1 MLIFIFRFYFIL
13 NSVIIKVNKNIW
25 TYFRRKKVK
34 MLNSKKVIP
43 SLSSMISKDLIN
55 KFVSILFDDINNADD
70 GTLIVYFLA
79 EFMKS
84 FYKPYCESLEPDDI
98 VKRNIYFDFYNNDLI
113 NISIE
118 KEKSDGYDVEF
129 KKGAILISNYYTN
142 SKILN
147 RALGHTAK
155 EICKKYRDE
164 KPESEWDDCFHR
176 KYATAFKKFLF
187 DLGDEVYILFR
198 KKIKENVL
206 KYLSDLK
213 ILLEDYSG
221 STINKGIE
229 YNTLNL
235 ENHYQNFIIDNKLDP
250 SLMVLIKES
259 FNIQKL
265 YVTFNPEIVGIDLIL
280 KKVSFDYKERIG
292 NSKDLYYI
300 RKFIAFLIDN
310 VCSLEEL
317 ITSVPNSVGEDV
329 LFDLAITDNVSQ
341 FISTSKPKDIKFFV
355 KKVRTL
361 LFDIKNINLEG
372 LAVSVVDDLD
382 KRSGLSELL
391 QKITIA
397 MDEYDDCE
405 INYEIINNFL
415 IEDPI
420 SKDDIDQ
427 LVKSLSKIQLLIWQD
442 KVIFPEVIA
451 EKYELAIL
459 GINTFLKLAEDRR
472 NINKDIYNYFTSKFF
487 RTIDRKYI
495 KEAKA
500 SIRTVI
506 YKLILDLDIDKIP
519 VSLKVLQQ
527 LSTQPYQKNLLI
539 SNTFVPR
546 DKKIILCDLPG
557 LNFDDSLMNAISK
570 INSFLNIVDADLKV
584 CYNESES
591 ESWNLLT
598 QCIKYGH
605 LDFNPH
611 LKEAKSSLKSLN
623 LIS

>member
-1 MLIFIFRFYFIL
+1 
-13 NSVIIKVNKNIW
+13 
-25 TYFRRKKVK
+25 

-43 SLSSMISKDLIN
+43 SLSGMISKDLID

-84 FYKPYCESLEPDDI
+84 FYKPYCESLEPGDI

-113 NISIE
+113 NISIDNE
-118 KEKSDGYDVEF
+118 RSVGYDVEF
-129 KKGAILISNYYTN
+129 KKGAILISNYYIN
-142 SKILN
+142 SEILN
-147 RALGHTAK
+147 RALRDTAK
-155 EICKKYRDE
+155 EICEKYRDG
-164 KPESEWDDCFHR
+164 KPESEWNDCFHH
-176 KYATAFKKFLF
+176 KYASAFRKFLS
-187 DLGDEVYILFR
+187 DLGNEIYILFR
-198 KKIKENVL
+198 KHLKDITL

-213 ILLEDYSG
+213 ILLEDYSNNTVNLG
-221 STINKGIE
+221 VE
-229 YNTLNL
+229 YNSINL
-235 ENHYQNFIIDNKLDP
+235 INYCKDFIMDSKLESLLFKLIERNRDIDK
-250 SLMVLIKES
+250 S
-259 FNIQKL
+259 

-372 LAVSVVDDLD
+372 LAVSVVDDSD

-442 KVIFPEVIA
+442 KVVFPEVVA

-459 GINTFLKLAEDRR
+459 GMNTFLKLAEDRR
-472 NINKDIYNYFTSKFF
+472 NINKDIYSYFTSKFV
-487 RTIDRKYI
+487 RTIDRRYI
-495 KEAKA
+495 KNLKA
-500 SIRTVI
+500 SIRTMV
-506 YKLILDLDIDKIP
+506 YKLILDLDRNEIP
-519 VSLKVLQQ
+519 VSLKVLRQ
-527 LSTQPYQKNLLI
+527 LSSEPKEKNLLT

-546 DKKIILCDLPG
+546 DKKIILCDFTRLK
-557 LNFDDSLMNAISK
+557 FDDDLMNAISK

>member
-1 MLIFIFRFYFIL
+1 
-13 NSVIIKVNKNIW
+13 
-25 TYFRRKKVK
+25 

-43 SLSSMISKDLIN
+43 SLSGMISKDLID
-55 KFVSILFDDINNADD
+55 KFVSILFYDINNADD

-113 NISIE
+113 NISIDNE
-118 KEKSDGYDVEF
+118 RSIGYDVEF
-129 KKGAILISNYYTN
+129 KKGAILISNYYIN
-142 SKILN
+142 SEILN
-147 RALGHTAK
+147 RALRDTAK
-155 EICKKYRDE
+155 EICEKYRDG
-164 KPESEWDDCFHR
+164 KPESEWNDCFHH
-176 KYATAFKKFLF
+176 KYASAFRKFLS
-187 DLGDEVYILFR
+187 DLGNEIYILFR
-198 KKIKENVL
+198 KHLKDITL

-213 ILLEDYSG
+213 ILLEDYSNNTVNLG
-221 STINKGIE
+221 VE
-229 YNTLNL
+229 YNSINL
-235 ENHYQNFIIDNKLDP
+235 INYCKDFIMDSKLESLLFKLIERNRDIDK
-250 SLMVLIKES
+250 S
-259 FNIQKL
+259 
-265 YVTFNPEIVGIDLIL
+265 YVTFNPEIAGIDLIL

-329 LFDLAITDNVSQ
+329 LFDLATTDNVSQ
-341 FISTSKPKDIKFFV
+341 FISTSKQKDINFFV

-372 LAVSVVDDLD
+372 LALSVVDDSD

-391 QKITIA
+391 RKITIA

-442 KVIFPEVIA
+442 KVIFPEVVA
-451 EKYELAIL
+451 EKYELTIL

-472 NINKDIYNYFTSKFF
+472 NINKDIYSYFTSKFV
-487 RTIDRKYI
+487 RTIDRRYI
-495 KEAKA
+495 KNLKA
-500 SIRTVI
+500 SIRTVV
-506 YKLILDLDIDKIP
+506 YKLILDLDRNEIP
-519 VSLKVLQQ
+519 VSLKVLRQ
-527 LSTQPYQKNLLI
+527 LSSEPKEKNLLT

-546 DKKIILCDLPG
+546 DKKIILCDFTR
-557 LNFDDSLMNAISK
+557 LNFDDDLMNAISK

>member
-1 MLIFIFRFYFIL
+1 
-13 NSVIIKVNKNIW
+13 
-25 TYFRRKKVK
+25 

-198 KKIKENVL
+198 KHLKDITL

-213 ILLEDYSG
+213 ILLEDYSNNTVNLG
-221 STINKGIE
+221 VE
-229 YNTLNL
+229 YNSINL
-235 ENHYQNFIIDNKLDP
+235 INYCKDFIMDSKLESLLFKLIERNRDIDK
-250 SLMVLIKES
+250 S
-259 FNIQKL
+259 
-265 YVTFNPEIVGIDLIL
+265 YVTFNPEIVGIDFVL
-280 KKVSFDYKERIG
+280 KKVPFDYKERED
-292 NSKDLYYI
+292 NTKELYYI
-300 RKFIAFLIDN
+300 KKFIVFLLDN

-341 FISTSKPKDIKFFV
+341 FISTSKQKDINFFV

-372 LAVSVVDDLD
+372 LALSVVDDSD

-391 QKITIA
+391 RKITIA

-405 INYEIINNFL
+405 INYEIINNLL

-442 KVIFPEVIA
+442 KVIFPEVVA

-472 NINKDIYNYFTSKFF
+472 NINKDIYSYFTSKFV
-487 RTIDRKYI
+487 RTIDRRYI
-495 KEAKA
+495 KNLKA
-500 SIRTVI
+500 SIRTVV
-506 YKLILDLDIDKIP
+506 YKLILDLDRNEIP
-519 VSLKVLQQ
+519 VSLKVLRQ
-527 LSTQPYQKNLLI
+527 LSSEPKEKNFLT

-546 DKKIILCDLPG
+546 DKKIILCDFTR
-557 LNFDDSLMNAISK
+557 LNFDDDLMNAISK

-584 CYNESES
+584 CYNKSES

-598 QCIKYGH
+598 QCIKSGH

-611 LKEAKSSLKSLN
+611 LKEAESALKSLN

>member
-1 MLIFIFRFYFIL
+1 
-13 NSVIIKVNKNIW
+13 
-25 TYFRRKKVK
+25 

-43 SLSSMISKDLIN
+43 SLSGMISKDLID
-55 KFVSILFDDINNADD
+55 KFVSILFYDINNADD

-113 NISIE
+113 NISIDNE
-118 KEKSDGYDVEF
+118 RSIGYDVEF
-129 KKGAILISNYYTN
+129 KKGAILISNYYIN
-142 SKILN
+142 SEILN
-147 RALGHTAK
+147 RALRDTAK
-155 EICKKYRDE
+155 EICEKYRDG
-164 KPESEWDDCFHR
+164 KPESEWNDCFHH
-176 KYATAFKKFLF
+176 KYASAFRKFLS
-187 DLGDEVYILFR
+187 DLGNEIYILFR
-198 KKIKENVL
+198 KHLKDITL

-213 ILLEDYSG
+213 ILLEDYSNNTVNLG
-221 STINKGIE
+221 VE
-229 YNTLNL
+229 YNSINL
-235 ENHYQNFIIDNKLDP
+235 INYCKDFIMDSKLESLLFKLIERNRDIDK
-250 SLMVLIKES
+250 S
-259 FNIQKL
+259 
-265 YVTFNPEIVGIDLIL
+265 YVTFNPEIAGIDLIL

-329 LFDLAITDNVSQ
+329 LFDLATTDNVSQ
-341 FISTSKPKDIKFFV
+341 FISTSKQKDINFFV

-372 LAVSVVDDLD
+372 LALSVVDDSD

-391 QKITIA
+391 RKITIA

-442 KVIFPEVIA
+442 KVIFPEVVA
-451 EKYELAIL
+451 EKYELTIL

-472 NINKDIYNYFTSKFF
+472 NINKDIYSYFTSKFV
-487 RTIDRKYI
+487 RTIDRRYI
-495 KEAKA
+495 KNLKA
-500 SIRTVI
+500 SIRTVV
-506 YKLILDLDIDKIP
+506 YKLILDLDRNEIP
-519 VSLKVLQQ
+519 VSLKVLRQ
-527 LSTQPYQKNLLI
+527 LSSEPKEKNLLT

-546 DKKIILCDLPG
+546 DKKIILCDFTR
-557 LNFDDSLMNAISK
+557 LNFDDNLMNAISK
-570 INSFLNIVDADLKV
+570 INSFLNIVDADLRV

-598 QCIKYGH
+598 QCIKSGH

-611 LKEAKSSLKSLN
+611 LKEAKSSLQSLN

>member
-1 MLIFIFRFYFIL
+1 
-13 NSVIIKVNKNIW
+13 
-25 TYFRRKKVK
+25 

-43 SLSSMISKDLIN
+43 SLSGMISKDLID

-84 FYKPYCESLEPDDI
+84 FYKPYCESLEPGDI

-113 NISIE
+113 NISIDNE
-118 KEKSDGYDVEF
+118 RSVGYDVEF
-129 KKGAILISNYYTN
+129 KKGAILISNYYIN
-142 SKILN
+142 SEILN
-147 RALGHTAK
+147 RALRDTAK
-155 EICKKYRDE
+155 EICEKYRDG
-164 KPESEWDDCFHR
+164 KPENEWNDCFHH
-176 KYATAFKKFLF
+176 KYASAFRKFLS
-187 DLGDEVYILFR
+187 DLGNEIYILFR
-198 KKIKENVL
+198 KHLKDITL

-213 ILLEDYSG
+213 ILLEDYSNNTVNLG
-221 STINKGIE
+221 VE
-229 YNTLNL
+229 YNSINL
-235 ENHYQNFIIDNKLDP
+235 INYCKDFIMDSKLESLLFKLIERNRDIDK
-250 SLMVLIKES
+250 S
-259 FNIQKL
+259 

-372 LAVSVVDDLD
+372 LAVSVVDDSD

-442 KVIFPEVIA
+442 KVVFPEVVA

-459 GINTFLKLAEDRR
+459 GMNTFLKLAEDRR
-472 NINKDIYNYFTSKFF
+472 NINKDIYSYFTSKFV
-487 RTIDRKYI
+487 RTIDRRYI
-495 KEAKA
+495 KNLKA
-500 SIRTVI
+500 SIRTVV
-506 YKLILDLDIDKIP
+506 YKLILDLDRNEIP
-519 VSLKVLQQ
+519 VSLKVLRQ
-527 LSTQPYQKNLLI
+527 LSSEPKEKNLLT

-546 DKKIILCDLPG
+546 DKKIILCDFTRLK
-557 LNFDDSLMNAISK
+557 FDDDLMNAISK

>member
-1 MLIFIFRFYFIL
+1 
-13 NSVIIKVNKNIW
+13 
-25 TYFRRKKVK
+25 

-43 SLSSMISKDLIN
+43 SLSGMISKDLID

-84 FYKPYCESLEPDDI
+84 FYKPYCESLEPGDI

-113 NISIE
+113 NISIDNE
-118 KEKSDGYDVEF
+118 RSVGYDVEF
-129 KKGAILISNYYTN
+129 KKGAILISNYYIN
-142 SKILN
+142 SEILN
-147 RALGHTAK
+147 RALRDTSK
-155 EICKKYRDE
+155 EICEKYRDG
-164 KPESEWDDCFHR
+164 KPESEWNDCFHH
-176 KYATAFKKFLF
+176 KYASAFRKFLS
-187 DLGDEVYILFR
+187 DLGNEIYILFR
-198 KKIKENVL
+198 KHLKDITL

-213 ILLEDYSG
+213 ILLEDYSNNTVNLG
-221 STINKGIE
+221 VE
-229 YNTLNL
+229 YNSINL
-235 ENHYQNFIIDNKLDP
+235 INYCKDFIMDSKLESLLFKLIERNRDIDK
-250 SLMVLIKES
+250 S
-259 FNIQKL
+259 

-372 LAVSVVDDLD
+372 LAVSVVDDSD

-442 KVIFPEVIA
+442 KVVFPEVVA
-451 EKYELAIL
+451 EKYELSIL
-459 GINTFLKLAEDRR
+459 GMNTFLKLAEDRR
-472 NINKDIYNYFTSKFF
+472 NINKDIYSYFTSKFV
-487 RTIDRKYI
+487 RTIDRRYI
-495 KEAKA
+495 KNLKA
-500 SIRTVI
+500 SIRTVV
-506 YKLILDLDIDKIP
+506 YKLILDLDRNEIP
-519 VSLKVLQQ
+519 VSLKVLRQ
-527 LSTQPYQKNLLI
+527 LSSEPKEKNLLT

-546 DKKIILCDLPG
+546 DKKIILCDFTRLK
-557 LNFDDSLMNAISK
+557 FDDDLMNAISK

>member
-1 MLIFIFRFYFIL
+1 
-13 NSVIIKVNKNIW
+13 
-25 TYFRRKKVK
+25 

-43 SLSSMISKDLIN
+43 SLSGMISKDLID

-84 FYKPYCESLEPDDI
+84 FYKPYCESLEPGDI

-113 NISIE
+113 NISIDNE
-118 KEKSDGYDVEF
+118 RSVGYDVEF
-129 KKGAILISNYYTN
+129 KKGAILISNYYIN
-142 SKILN
+142 SEILN
-147 RALGHTAK
+147 RALRDTAK
-155 EICKKYRDE
+155 EICEKYRDG
-164 KPESEWDDCFHR
+164 KPESEWNDCFYH
-176 KYATAFKKFLF
+176 KYASAFRKFLS
-187 DLGDEVYILFR
+187 DLGNEIYILFR
-198 KKIKENVL
+198 KHLKDITL

-213 ILLEDYSG
+213 ILLEDYSNNTVNLG
-221 STINKGIE
+221 VE
-229 YNTLNL
+229 YNSINL
-235 ENHYQNFIIDNKLDP
+235 INYCKDFIMDSKLESLLFKLIERNRDIDK
-250 SLMVLIKES
+250 S
-259 FNIQKL
+259 

-300 RKFIAFLIDN
+300 RKFIAFLLDN

-355 KKVRTL
+355 KKVRTF

-372 LAVSVVDDLD
+372 LAVSVVDDSD

-391 QKITIA
+391 QKITIS

-405 INYEIINNFL
+405 INYEIINNLL

-442 KVIFPEVIA
+442 KVIFPEVVA

-472 NINKDIYNYFTSKFF
+472 NINKDIYSYFTSKFV
-487 RTIDRKYI
+487 RTIDRRYI
-495 KEAKA
+495 KNLKA
-500 SIRTVI
+500 SIRTVV
-506 YKLILDLDIDKIP
+506 YKLILDLDRNEIP
-519 VSLKVLQQ
+519 VSLKVLRQ
-527 LSTQPYQKNLLI
+527 LSSEPKEKNFLT

-546 DKKIILCDLPG
+546 DKKIILCDFTR
-557 LNFDDSLMNAISK
+557 LNFDDDLMNAISK
-570 INSFLNIVDADLKV
+570 TNSFLNIVDADLKV
-584 CYNESES
+584 CYNKSES

-598 QCIKYGH
+598 QCIKSGH

-611 LKEAKSSLKSLN
+611 LKEAKLSLKTLN

>member
-1 MLIFIFRFYFIL
+1 
-13 NSVIIKVNKNIW
+13 
-25 TYFRRKKVK
+25 

-43 SLSSMISKDLIN
+43 SLSGMISKDLID

-84 FYKPYCESLEPDDI
+84 FYKPYCESLEPGDI

-113 NISIE
+113 NISIDNE
-118 KEKSDGYDVEF
+118 RSVGYDVEF
-129 KKGAILISNYYTN
+129 KKGAILISNYYIN
-142 SKILN
+142 SEILN
-147 RALGHTAK
+147 RALRDTAK
-155 EICKKYRDE
+155 EICEKYRDG
-164 KPESEWDDCFHR
+164 KPESEWNDCFHH
-176 KYATAFKKFLF
+176 KYASAFRKFLS
-187 DLGDEVYILFR
+187 DLGNEIYILFR
-198 KKIKENVL
+198 KHLKDITL

-213 ILLEDYSG
+213 ILLEDYSNNTVNLG
-221 STINKGIE
+221 VE
-229 YNTLNL
+229 YNSINL
-235 ENHYQNFIIDNKLDP
+235 INYCKDFIMDSKLESLLFKLIERNRDIDK
-250 SLMVLIKES
+250 S
-259 FNIQKL
+259 

-372 LAVSVVDDLD
+372 LAVSVVDDSD

-442 KVIFPEVIA
+442 KVVFPEVVA

-459 GINTFLKLAEDRR
+459 GMNTFLKLAEDRR
-472 NINKDIYNYFTSKFF
+472 NINKDIYSYFTSKFV
-487 RTIDRKYI
+487 RTIDRRYI
-495 KEAKA
+495 KNLKA
-500 SIRTVI
+500 SIRTVV
-506 YKLILDLDIDKIP
+506 YKLILDLDRNEIP
-519 VSLKVLQQ
+519 VSLKVLRQ
-527 LSTQPYQKNLLI
+527 LSSEPKEKNLLT

-546 DKKIILCDLPG
+546 DKKIILCDFTRLK
-557 LNFDDSLMNAISK
+557 FDDDLMNAISK

-611 LKEAKSSLKSLN
+611 LKEAKSSLQSLN

>member
-1 MLIFIFRFYFIL
+1 
-13 NSVIIKVNKNIW
+13 
-25 TYFRRKKVK
+25 

-43 SLSSMISKDLIN
+43 SLSGMISKDLID

-84 FYKPYCESLEPDDI
+84 FYKPYCESLEPGDI

-113 NISIE
+113 NISIDNE
-118 KEKSDGYDVEF
+118 RSVGYDVEF
-129 KKGAILISNYYTN
+129 KKGAILISNYYIN
-142 SKILN
+142 SEILN
-147 RALGHTAK
+147 RALRDTAK
-155 EICKKYRDE
+155 EICEKYRDG
-164 KPESEWDDCFHR
+164 KPESEWNDCFYH
-176 KYATAFKKFLF
+176 KYASAFRKFLS
-187 DLGDEVYILFR
+187 DLDNEIYILFR
-198 KKIKENVL
+198 KHLKDITL

-213 ILLEDYSG
+213 ILLEDYSNNTVNLG
-221 STINKGIE
+221 VE
-229 YNTLNL
+229 YNSINL
-235 ENHYQNFIIDNKLDP
+235 INYCKDFIMDSKLESLLFKLIERNRDIDK
-250 SLMVLIKES
+250 S
-259 FNIQKL
+259 

-300 RKFIAFLIDN
+300 RKFIAFLLDN

-355 KKVRTL
+355 KKVRTF

-372 LAVSVVDDLD
+372 LAVSVVDDSD

-391 QKITIA
+391 QKITIS

-442 KVIFPEVIA
+442 KVIFPEVVA

-472 NINKDIYNYFTSKFF
+472 NINKDIYSYFTSKFV
-487 RTIDRKYI
+487 RTIDRRYI
-495 KEAKA
+495 KNLKA
-500 SIRTVI
+500 SIRTVV
-506 YKLILDLDIDKIP
+506 YKLILDLDRNEIP
-519 VSLKVLQQ
+519 VSLKVLRQ
-527 LSTQPYQKNLLI
+527 LSSEPKEKNLLT

-546 DKKIILCDLPG
+546 DKKIILCDFTR
-557 LNFDDSLMNAISK
+557 LNFDDNLMNAISK
-570 INSFLNIVDADLKV
+570 INSFLNIVEADLKV

-598 QCIKYGH
+598 QCIESGH

-611 LKEAKSSLKSLN
+611 LKEAKSSLQSLN

>member
-1 MLIFIFRFYFIL
+1 
-13 NSVIIKVNKNIW
+13 
-25 TYFRRKKVK
+25 

-43 SLSSMISKDLIN
+43 SLSGMISKDLID
-55 KFVSILFDDINNADD
+55 KFVSILFYDINNADD

-113 NISIE
+113 NISIDNE
-118 KEKSDGYDVEF
+118 RSIGYDVEF
-129 KKGAILISNYYTN
+129 KKGAILISNYYIN
-142 SKILN
+142 SEILN
-147 RALGHTAK
+147 RALRDTAK
-155 EICKKYRDE
+155 EICEKYRDG
-164 KPESEWDDCFHR
+164 KPESEWNDCFHH
-176 KYATAFKKFLF
+176 KYASAFRKFLS
-187 DLGDEVYILFR
+187 DLGNEIYILFR
-198 KKIKENVL
+198 KHLKDITL

-213 ILLEDYSG
+213 ILLEDYSNNTVNLG
-221 STINKGIE
+221 VE
-229 YNTLNL
+229 YNSINL
-235 ENHYQNFIIDNKLDP
+235 INYCKDFIMDSKLESLLFKLIERNRDIDK
-250 SLMVLIKES
+250 S
-259 FNIQKL
+259 

-280 KKVSFDYKERIG
+280 KKVSFDYKKNIG
-292 NSKDLYYI
+292 NSKGLYYI
-300 RKFIAFLIDN
+300 KKFIIFLLDN

-317 ITSVPNSVGEDV
+317 ITSVPNAVGEDV
-329 LFDLAITDNVSQ
+329 LFDLATTDNVSQ
-341 FISTSKPKDIKFFV
+341 FISTSKSKDINFFV
-355 KKVRTL
+355 KKVRTV
-361 LFDIKNINLEG
+361 LFNIKNINLEG
-372 LAVSVVDDLD
+372 VALTVVDDSD

-391 QKITIA
+391 RKITIA

-442 KVIFPEVIA
+442 KVIFPEVVA

-472 NINKDIYNYFTSKFF
+472 NINKDIYSYFTSKFV
-487 RTIDRKYI
+487 RTIDRRYI
-495 KEAKA
+495 KNLKA
-500 SIRTVI
+500 SIRTVV
-506 YKLILDLDIDKIP
+506 YKLILDLDRNEIP
-519 VSLKVLQQ
+519 VSLKVLRQ
-527 LSTQPYQKNLLI
+527 LSSEPKEKNLLT

-546 DKKIILCDLPG
+546 DKKIILCDFTR
-557 LNFDDSLMNAISK
+557 LNFDDNLMNAISK

-598 QCIKYGH
+598 QCIESGH

-611 LKEAKSSLKSLN
+611 LKEAKSSLQSLN

>member
-1 MLIFIFRFYFIL
+1 
-13 NSVIIKVNKNIW
+13 
-25 TYFRRKKVK
+25 

-43 SLSSMISKDLIN
+43 SLSGMISKDLID

-84 FYKPYCESLEPDDI
+84 FYKPYCESLEPGDI

-113 NISIE
+113 NISIDNE
-118 KEKSDGYDVEF
+118 RSVGYDVEF
-129 KKGAILISNYYTN
+129 KKGAILISNYYIN
-142 SKILN
+142 SEILN
-147 RALGHTAK
+147 RALRDTAK
-155 EICKKYRDE
+155 EICEKYRDG
-164 KPESEWDDCFHR
+164 KPESEWNDCFHH
-176 KYATAFKKFLF
+176 KYASAFRKFLS
-187 DLGDEVYILFR
+187 DLGNEIYILFR
-198 KKIKENVL
+198 KHLKDITL

-213 ILLEDYSG
+213 ILLEDYSNNTVNLG
-221 STINKGIE
+221 VE
-229 YNTLNL
+229 YNSINL
-235 ENHYQNFIIDNKLDP
+235 INYCKDFIMDSKLESLLFKLIERNRDIDK
-250 SLMVLIKES
+250 S
-259 FNIQKL
+259 

-372 LAVSVVDDLD
+372 LAVSVVDDSD

-442 KVIFPEVIA
+442 KVVFPEVVA

-459 GINTFLKLAEDRR
+459 GMNTFLKLAEDRR
-472 NINKDIYNYFTSKFF
+472 NINKDIYSYFTSKFV
-487 RTIDRKYI
+487 RTIDRRYI
-495 KEAKA
+495 KNLKA
-500 SIRTVI
+500 SIRTVV
-506 YKLILDLDIDKIP
+506 YKLILDLDRNEIP
-519 VSLKVLQQ
+519 VSLKVLRQ
-527 LSTQPYQKNLLI
+527 LSSEPKEKNLLT

-546 DKKIILCDLPG
+546 DKKIILCDFTRLK
-557 LNFDDSLMNAISK
+557 FDDDLMNAISK

>member
-1 MLIFIFRFYFIL
+1 
-13 NSVIIKVNKNIW
+13 
-25 TYFRRKKVK
+25 

-43 SLSSMISKDLIN
+43 SLSGMISKDLID
-55 KFVSILFDDINNADD
+55 KFVSILFYDINNADD

-113 NISIE
+113 NISIDNE
-118 KEKSDGYDVEF
+118 RSIGYDVEF
-129 KKGAILISNYYTN
+129 KKGAILISNYYIN
-142 SKILN
+142 SEILN
-147 RALGHTAK
+147 RALRDTAK
-155 EICKKYRDE
+155 EICEKYRDG
-164 KPESEWDDCFHR
+164 KPESEWNDCFHH
-176 KYATAFKKFLF
+176 KYASAFRKFLS
-187 DLGDEVYILFR
+187 DLGNEIYILFR
-198 KKIKENVL
+198 KHLKDITL

-213 ILLEDYSG
+213 ILLEDYSNNTVNLG
-221 STINKGIE
+221 VE
-229 YNTLNL
+229 YNSINL
-235 ENHYQNFIIDNKLDP
+235 INYCKDFIMDSKLESLLFKLIERNRDIDK
-250 SLMVLIKES
+250 S
-259 FNIQKL
+259 

-280 KKVSFDYKERIG
+280 KKVSFDYKKNIG
-292 NSKDLYYI
+292 NSKGLYYI
-300 RKFIAFLIDN
+300 KKFIIFLLDN

-329 LFDLAITDNVSQ
+329 LFDLATTDNVSQ
-341 FISTSKPKDIKFFV
+341 FISTSKQKDINFFV

-372 LAVSVVDDLD
+372 LALSVVDDSD

-391 QKITIA
+391 RKITIA

-442 KVIFPEVIA
+442 KVIFPEVVA
-451 EKYELAIL
+451 EKYELTIL

-472 NINKDIYNYFTSKFF
+472 NINKDIYSYFTSKFV
-487 RTIDRKYI
+487 RTIDRRYI
-495 KEAKA
+495 KNLKA
-500 SIRTVI
+500 SIRTVV
-506 YKLILDLDIDKIP
+506 YKLILDLNRNEIP
-519 VSLKVLQQ
+519 VSLKVLRQ
-527 LSTQPYQKNLLI
+527 LSSEPKEKNLLT

-546 DKKIILCDLPG
+546 DKKIILCDFTR
-557 LNFDDSLMNAISK
+557 LNFDDNLMNAISK
-570 INSFLNIVDADLKV
+570 INSFLNIVDADLRV

-598 QCIKYGH
+598 QCIKSGH

-611 LKEAKSSLKSLN
+611 LKEAKSSLQSLN

>member
-1 MLIFIFRFYFIL
+1 
-13 NSVIIKVNKNIW
+13 
-25 TYFRRKKVK
+25 
-34 MLNSKKVIP
+34 MLNSKKTIP
-43 SLSSMISKDLIN
+43 SLSGMISKDLID
-55 KFVSILFDDINNADD
+55 KFVLILFDDINNADD

-84 FYKPYCESLEPDDI
+84 FYKPYCEKLEPDDI

-113 NISIE
+113 DVSINS
-118 KEKSDGYDVEF
+118 EKSDGYNVDF

-147 RALGHTAK
+147 RALRNTAK

-198 KKIKENVL
+198 KKIEENAL
-206 KYLSDLK
+206 KFLSDLK

-221 STINKGIE
+221 STTNKGIE
-229 YNTLNL
+229 YNPLNL
-235 ENHYQNFIIDNKLDP
+235 EDHYQNFIINNKLDS
-250 SLMVLIKES
+250 SLMILIKES
-259 FNIQKL
+259 FDVKKL

-280 KKVSFDYKERIG
+280 KKVSFDYKENIG
-292 NSKDLYYI
+292 NSKGLYYI
-300 RKFIAFLIDN
+300 KKFIIFLLDN

-372 LAVSVVDDLD
+372 LAVSVVDDSD

-415 IEDPI
+415 MEDPI

-442 KVIFPEVIA
+442 KVVFPEVVA

-459 GINTFLKLAEDRR
+459 GMNTFFKLAEDRR
-472 NINKDIYNYFTSKFF
+472 NINKDIYSYFTSKFV
-487 RTIDRKYI
+487 RTIDRRYI
-495 KEAKA
+495 KNLKA
-500 SIRTVI
+500 SIRTVV
-506 YKLILDLDIDKIP
+506 YKLILDLDRNEIP
-519 VSLKVLQQ
+519 VSLKVLRQ
-527 LSTQPYQKNLLI
+527 LSSEPKEKNLLT

-546 DKKIILCDLPG
+546 DKKIILCDFTRLK
-557 LNFDDSLMNAISK
+557 FDDDLMNAISK

-611 LKEAKSSLKSLN
+611 LKEAESALKSLN
-623 LIS
+623 LISSE

>member
-1 MLIFIFRFYFIL
+1 
-13 NSVIIKVNKNIW
+13 
-25 TYFRRKKVK
+25 

-43 SLSSMISKDLIN
+43 SLSGMISKDLID
-55 KFVSILFDDINNADD
+55 KFVSILFYDINNADD

-113 NISIE
+113 NISIDNE
-118 KEKSDGYDVEF
+118 RSIGYDVEF
-129 KKGAILISNYYTN
+129 KKGAILISNYYIN
-142 SKILN
+142 SEILN
-147 RALGHTAK
+147 RALRDTAK
-155 EICKKYRDE
+155 EICEKYRDG
-164 KPESEWDDCFHR
+164 KPESEWNDCFHH
-176 KYATAFKKFLF
+176 KYASAFRKFLS
-187 DLGDEVYILFR
+187 DLGNEIYILFR
-198 KKIKENVL
+198 KHLKDITL

-213 ILLEDYSG
+213 ILLEDYSNNTVNLG
-221 STINKGIE
+221 VE
-229 YNTLNL
+229 YNSINL
-235 ENHYQNFIIDNKLDP
+235 INYCKDFIMDSKLESLLFKLIERNRDIDK
-250 SLMVLIKES
+250 S
-259 FNIQKL
+259 

-280 KKVSFDYKERIG
+280 KKVSFDYKKNIG
-292 NSKDLYYI
+292 NSKGLYYI
-300 RKFIAFLIDN
+300 KKFIIFLLDN

-317 ITSVPNSVGEDV
+317 ITSVPNAVGEDV
-329 LFDLAITDNVSQ
+329 LFDLATTDKVSQ
-341 FISTSKPKDIKFFV
+341 FISTSKSKDINFFV
-355 KKVRTL
+355 KKVRTV
-361 LFDIKNINLEG
+361 LFNIKNINLEG
-372 LAVSVVDDLD
+372 VALTVVDDSD

-391 QKITIA
+391 RKITIA

-442 KVIFPEVIA
+442 KVIFPEVVA

-472 NINKDIYNYFTSKFF
+472 NINKDIYSYFTSKFV
-487 RTIDRKYI
+487 RTIDRRYI
-495 KEAKA
+495 KNLKA
-500 SIRTVI
+500 SIRTVV
-506 YKLILDLDIDKIP
+506 YKLILDLDRNEIP
-519 VSLKVLQQ
+519 VSLKVLRQ
-527 LSTQPYQKNLLI
+527 LSSELKEKNLLT

-546 DKKIILCDLPG
+546 DKKIILCDFTR
-557 LNFDDSLMNAISK
+557 LNFDDNLMNAISK

-598 QCIKYGH
+598 QCIESGH

-611 LKEAKSSLKSLN
+611 LKEAKSSLQSLN

>member
-1 MLIFIFRFYFIL
+1 
-13 NSVIIKVNKNIW
+13 
-25 TYFRRKKVK
+25 

-43 SLSSMISKDLIN
+43 SLSGMISKDLID

-84 FYKPYCESLEPDDI
+84 FYKPYCESLEPGDI

-113 NISIE
+113 NISIDNE
-118 KEKSDGYDVEF
+118 RSVGYDVEF
-129 KKGAILISNYYTN
+129 KKGAILISNYYIN
-142 SKILN
+142 SEILN
-147 RALGHTAK
+147 RALRDTAK
-155 EICKKYRDE
+155 EICEKYRDG
-164 KPESEWDDCFHR
+164 KPESEWNDCFHH
-176 KYATAFKKFLF
+176 KYASAFRKFLS
-187 DLGDEVYILFR
+187 DLGNEIYILFR
-198 KKIKENVL
+198 KHLKDITL

-213 ILLEDYSG
+213 ILLEDYSNNTVNLG
-221 STINKGIE
+221 VE
-229 YNTLNL
+229 YNSINL
-235 ENHYQNFIIDNKLDP
+235 INYCKDFIMDSKLESLLFKLIERNRDIDK
-250 SLMVLIKES
+250 S
-259 FNIQKL
+259 

-372 LAVSVVDDLD
+372 LAVSVVDDSD

-442 KVIFPEVIA
+442 KVVFPEVVA

-459 GINTFLKLAEDRR
+459 GMNTFLKLAEDRR
-472 NINKDIYNYFTSKFF
+472 NINKDIYSYFTSKFV
-487 RTIDRKYI
+487 RTIDRRYI
-495 KEAKA
+495 KNLKA
-500 SIRTVI
+500 SIRTVV
-506 YKLILDLDIDKIP
+506 YKLILDLDRNEIP
-519 VSLKVLQQ
+519 VSLKVLRQ
-527 LSTQPYQKNLLI
+527 LSSEPKEKNLLT

-546 DKKIILCDLPG
+546 DKKIILCDFTRLK
-557 LNFDDSLMNAISK
+557 FDDDLMNAISK

-584 CYNESES
+584 CCNESES
-591 ESWNLLT
+591 EYWNLLT

>member
-1 MLIFIFRFYFIL
+1 
-13 NSVIIKVNKNIW
+13 
-25 TYFRRKKVK
+25 

-43 SLSSMISKDLIN
+43 SLSGMISKDLID
-55 KFVSILFDDINNADD
+55 KFVSILFYDINNADD

-113 NISIE
+113 NISIDNE
-118 KEKSDGYDVEF
+118 RSIGYDVEF
-129 KKGAILISNYYTN
+129 KKGAILISNYYIN
-142 SKILN
+142 SEILN
-147 RALGHTAK
+147 RALRDTAK
-155 EICKKYRDE
+155 EICEKYRDG
-164 KPESEWDDCFHR
+164 KPESEWNDCFHH
-176 KYATAFKKFLF
+176 KYASAFRKFLS
-187 DLGDEVYILFR
+187 DLGNEIYILFR
-198 KKIKENVL
+198 KHLKDITL

-213 ILLEDYSG
+213 ILLEDYSNNTVNLG
-221 STINKGIE
+221 VE
-229 YNTLNL
+229 YNSINL
-235 ENHYQNFIIDNKLDP
+235 INYCKDFIMDSKLESLLFKLIERNRDIDK
-250 SLMVLIKES
+250 S
-259 FNIQKL
+259 

-280 KKVSFDYKERIG
+280 KKVSFDYKKNIG
-292 NSKDLYYI
+292 NSKGLYYI
-300 RKFIAFLIDN
+300 KKFIIFLLDN

-317 ITSVPNSVGEDV
+317 ITSVPNAVGEDV
-329 LFDLAITDNVSQ
+329 LFDLATTDNVSQ
-341 FISTSKPKDIKFFV
+341 FISTSKSKDINFFV
-355 KKVRTL
+355 KKVRTV
-361 LFDIKNINLEG
+361 LFNIKNINLEG
-372 LAVSVVDDLD
+372 VALTVVDDSD

-391 QKITIA
+391 RKITIA

-442 KVIFPEVIA
+442 KVIFPEVVA

-472 NINKDIYNYFTSKFF
+472 NINKDIYSYFTSKFV
-487 RTIDRKYI
+487 RTIDRRYI
-495 KEAKA
+495 KNLKA
-500 SIRTVI
+500 SIRTVV
-506 YKLILDLDIDKIP
+506 YKLILDLDRNEIP
-519 VSLKVLQQ
+519 VSLKVLRQ
-527 LSTQPYQKNLLI
+527 LSSEPKEKNLLT

-546 DKKIILCDLPG
+546 DKKIILCDFTR
-557 LNFDDSLMNAISK
+557 LNFDDNLMNAISK

-598 QCIKYGH
+598 QCIKSGH

-611 LKEAKSSLKSLN
+611 LKEAKSSLQSLN

>member
-1 MLIFIFRFYFIL
+1 
-13 NSVIIKVNKNIW
+13 
-25 TYFRRKKVK
+25 

-43 SLSSMISKDLIN
+43 SLSGMISKDLID
-55 KFVSILFDDINNADD
+55 KFVSVLFDDINNADD

-118 KEKSDGYDVEF
+118 KEKSDRYDVEF
-129 KKGAILISNYYTN
+129 KKGALLISNYYTN

-147 RALGHTAK
+147 RALKDTAK
-155 EICKKYRDE
+155 EICEKYRDG
-164 KPESEWDDCFHR
+164 KPESEWADCFHR

-187 DLGDEVYILFR
+187 DLGGEVYILFR
-198 KKIKENVL
+198 KKIKENAL

-221 STINKGIE
+221 STINKVVE

-235 ENHYQNFIIDNKLDP
+235 EEHYQNFIIDNKLDP
-250 SLMVLIKES
+250 LLMILIKES
-259 FNIQKL
+259 FDIKKF
-265 YVTFNPEIVGIDLIL
+265 YVTFNPEIIGIDLIF
-280 KKVSFDYKERIG
+280 KKVSFDYKENIG
-292 NSKDLYYI
+292 NSKGLHYI

-341 FISTSKPKDIKFFV
+341 FISTSKPKDINFFV

-372 LAVSVVDDLD
+372 LAVSVVDDSD

-391 QKITIA
+391 RKISIA
-397 MDEYDDCE
+397 MSEYDDCE
-405 INYEIINNFL
+405 INYEIINNLL

-420 SKDDIDQ
+420 SKGEIDQ
-427 LVKSLSKIQLLIWQD
+427 LVKSLSTIQLLIWQD

-459 GINTFLKLAEDRR
+459 GINTFLKLAEDRK
-472 NINKDIYNYFTSKFF
+472 NINKDIYSYFTSKFV
-487 RTIDRKYI
+487 RTIDRRYI
-495 KEAKA
+495 KDLKA
-500 SIRTVI
+500 SIRTVV
-506 YKLILDLDIDKIP
+506 YKLILDLDRNEIP
-519 VSLKVLQQ
+519 VSLKVLRQ
-527 LSTQPYQKNLLI
+527 LSSEPKEKNLLN

-557 LNFDDSLMNAISK
+557 LNFDDDLMNAISE
-570 INSFLNIVDADLKV
+570 INSFLNIVDADLNV
-584 CYNESES
+584 CYDKNES

-598 QCIKYGH
+598 QCIRSGH

-611 LKEAKSSLKSLN
+611 LKEAESTLKSLN
-623 LIS
+623 LISSE

>member
-1 MLIFIFRFYFIL
+1 
-13 NSVIIKVNKNIW
+13 
-25 TYFRRKKVK
+25 

-43 SLSSMISKDLIN
+43 SLSGMISKDLID

-84 FYKPYCESLEPDDI
+84 FYKPYCESLEPGDI

-113 NISIE
+113 NISIDNE
-118 KEKSDGYDVEF
+118 RSVGYDVEF
-129 KKGAILISNYYTN
+129 KKGAILISNYYIN
-142 SKILN
+142 SEILN
-147 RALGHTAK
+147 RALRDTAK
-155 EICKKYRDE
+155 EICEKYRDG
-164 KPESEWDDCFHR
+164 KPESEWNDCFHH
-176 KYATAFKKFLF
+176 KYASAFRKFLS
-187 DLGDEVYILFR
+187 DLGNEIYILFR
-198 KKIKENVL
+198 KHLKDITL

-213 ILLEDYSG
+213 ILLEDYSNNTVNLG
-221 STINKGIE
+221 VE
-229 YNTLNL
+229 YNSINL
-235 ENHYQNFIIDNKLDP
+235 INYCKDFIMDSKLE
-250 SLMVLIKES
+250 SLLFKLIERNRDIHKS
-259 FNIQKL
+259 

-372 LAVSVVDDLD
+372 LAVSVVDDSD

-442 KVIFPEVIA
+442 KVVFPEVVA

-459 GINTFLKLAEDRR
+459 GMNTFLKLAEDRR
-472 NINKDIYNYFTSKFF
+472 NINKDIYSYFTSKFV
-487 RTIDRKYI
+487 RTIDRRYI
-495 KEAKA
+495 KNLKA
-500 SIRTVI
+500 SIRTVV
-506 YKLILDLDIDKIP
+506 YKLILDLDRNEIP
-519 VSLKVLQQ
+519 VSLKVLRQ
-527 LSTQPYQKNLLI
+527 LSSEPKEKNLLT

-546 DKKIILCDLPG
+546 DKKIILCDFTRLK
-557 LNFDDSLMNAISK
+557 FDDDLMNAISK

>member
-1 MLIFIFRFYFIL
+1 
-13 NSVIIKVNKNIW
+13 
-25 TYFRRKKVK
+25 

-43 SLSSMISKDLIN
+43 SLSGMISKDLID
-55 KFVSILFDDINNADD
+55 KFVSILFYDINNADD

-113 NISIE
+113 NISIDNE
-118 KEKSDGYDVEF
+118 RSIGYDVEF
-129 KKGAILISNYYTN
+129 KKGAILISNYYIN
-142 SKILN
+142 SEILN
-147 RALGHTAK
+147 RALRDTAK
-155 EICKKYRDE
+155 EICEKYRDG
-164 KPESEWDDCFHR
+164 KPESEWNDCFHH
-176 KYATAFKKFLF
+176 KYASAFRKFLS
-187 DLGDEVYILFR
+187 DLGNEIYILFR
-198 KKIKENVL
+198 KHLKDITL

-213 ILLEDYSG
+213 ILLEDYSNNTVNLG
-221 STINKGIE
+221 VE
-229 YNTLNL
+229 YNSINL
-235 ENHYQNFIIDNKLDP
+235 INYCKDFIMDSKLESLLFKLIERNRDIDK
-250 SLMVLIKES
+250 S
-259 FNIQKL
+259 

-280 KKVSFDYKERIG
+280 KKVSFDYKKNIG
-292 NSKDLYYI
+292 NSKGLYYI
-300 RKFIAFLIDN
+300 KKFIIFLLDN

-317 ITSVPNSVGEDV
+317 ITSVPNAVGEDV
-329 LFDLAITDNVSQ
+329 LFDLATTDNVSQ
-341 FISTSKPKDIKFFV
+341 FISTSKSKDINFFV
-355 KKVRTL
+355 KKVRTV
-361 LFDIKNINLEG
+361 LFNIKNINLEG
-372 LAVSVVDDLD
+372 VALTVVDDSD

-391 QKITIA
+391 RRITIA

-442 KVIFPEVIA
+442 KVIFPEVVA

-472 NINKDIYNYFTSKFF
+472 NINKDIYSYFTSKFV
-487 RTIDRKYI
+487 RTIDRRYI
-495 KEAKA
+495 KNLKA
-500 SIRTVI
+500 SIRTVV
-506 YKLILDLDIDKIP
+506 YKLILDLDRNEIP
-519 VSLKVLQQ
+519 VSLKVLRQ
-527 LSTQPYQKNLLI
+527 LSSEPKEKNLLT

-546 DKKIILCDLPG
+546 DKKIILCDFTR
-557 LNFDDSLMNAISK
+557 LNFDDNLMNAISK

-598 QCIKYGH
+598 QCIKSGH

-611 LKEAKSSLKSLN
+611 LKEAKSSLQSLN

>member
-1 MLIFIFRFYFIL
+1 
-13 NSVIIKVNKNIW
+13 
-25 TYFRRKKVK
+25 

-43 SLSSMISKDLIN
+43 SLSGMISKDLID

-84 FYKPYCESLEPDDI
+84 FYKPYCESLEPGDI

-113 NISIE
+113 NISIDNE
-118 KEKSDGYDVEF
+118 RSVGYDVEF
-129 KKGAILISNYYTN
+129 KKGAILISNYYIN
-142 SKILN
+142 SEILN
-147 RALGHTAK
+147 RALRDTAK
-155 EICKKYRDE
+155 EICEKYRDG
-164 KPESEWDDCFHR
+164 KPESEWNDCFHH
-176 KYATAFKKFLF
+176 KYASAFRKFLS
-187 DLGDEVYILFR
+187 DLGNEIYILFR
-198 KKIKENVL
+198 KHLKDITL

-213 ILLEDYSG
+213 ILLEDYSNNTVNLG
-221 STINKGIE
+221 VE
-229 YNTLNL
+229 YNSINL
-235 ENHYQNFIIDNKLDP
+235 INYCKDFIMDSKLESLLFKLIERNRDIDK
-250 SLMVLIKES
+250 S
-259 FNIQKL
+259 

-372 LAVSVVDDLD
+372 LAVSVVDDSD

-442 KVIFPEVIA
+442 KVVFPEVVA

-459 GINTFLKLAEDRR
+459 GMNTFLKLAEDRR
-472 NINKDIYNYFTSKFF
+472 NINKDIYSYFTSKFV
-487 RTIDRKYI
+487 RTIDRRYI
-495 KEAKA
+495 KNLKA
-500 SIRTVI
+500 SIRTVV
-506 YKLILDLDIDKIP
+506 YKLILDLDRNEIP
-519 VSLKVLQQ
+519 VSLKVLRQ
-527 LSTQPYQKNLLI
+527 LSSEPKEKNLLT

-546 DKKIILCDLPG
+546 DKKIILCDFTRLK
-557 LNFDDSLMNAISK
+557 FDDDLMNAISK

-623 LIS
+623 LIFYAIIVIRKK

>member
-1 MLIFIFRFYFIL
+1 MLIFYFGFYFFL

-25 TYFRRKKVK
+25 NYSRRKKVK

-43 SLSSMISKDLIN
+43 SLSGMISKDLID
-55 KFVSILFDDINNADD
+55 KFVSVLFDDINNADD

-118 KEKSDGYDVEF
+118 KEKSDRYDVEF
-129 KKGAILISNYYTN
+129 KKGALLISNYYTN

-147 RALGHTAK
+147 RALKDTAK
-155 EICKKYRDE
+155 EICEKYRDG
-164 KPESEWDDCFHR
+164 KPESEWDECFHR

-198 KKIKENVL
+198 KKIKENAL

-221 STINKGIE
+221 STINKVVE

-235 ENHYQNFIIDNKLDP
+235 EEHYQNFIIDNKLDP
-250 SLMVLIKES
+250 LLMILIKES
-259 FNIQKL
+259 FDIKKF
-265 YVTFNPEIVGIDLIL
+265 YVTFNPEIIGIDLIF
-280 KKVSFDYKERIG
+280 KKVSFDYKENIG
-292 NSKDLYYI
+292 NSKGLHYI

-341 FISTSKPKDIKFFV
+341 FISTSKPKDINFFV

-372 LAVSVVDDLD
+372 LAVSVVDDSD

-391 QKITIA
+391 RKISIA
-397 MDEYDDCE
+397 MGEYDDCE
-405 INYEIINNFL
+405 INYEIINNLL

-427 LVKSLSKIQLLIWQD
+427 LAKSLSKIQLLIWQD
-442 KVIFPEVIA
+442 KVIFPEVVA
-451 EKYELAIL
+451 EKYEFAIL

-472 NINKDIYNYFTSKFF
+472 NINKDIYSYFTSKFF

-495 KEAKA
+495 KDAMA

-506 YKLILDLDIDKIP
+506 YKLILDLDIDEIP

-527 LSTQPYQKNLLI
+527 LSKQPYQKNLLI

-557 LNFDDSLMNAISK
+557 LNFDDDLMNAISE

-584 CYNESES
+584 CYNENES
-591 ESWNLLT
+591 KSWNLLT
-598 QCIKYGH
+598 QCIRSGH

-611 LKEAKSSLKSLN
+611 LKEAESTLKSLN

>member
-1 MLIFIFRFYFIL
+1 
-13 NSVIIKVNKNIW
+13 
-25 TYFRRKKVK
+25 
-34 MLNSKKVIP
+34 MLNSKKLIP
-43 SLSSMISKDLIN
+43 SLSGMISKDLID
-55 KFVSILFDDINNADD
+55 KFVSILFYDINNADD

-113 NISIE
+113 NISIDNE
-118 KEKSDGYDVEF
+118 RSIGYDVEF
-129 KKGAILISNYYTN
+129 KKGAILISNYYIN
-142 SKILN
+142 SEILN
-147 RALGHTAK
+147 RALRDTAK
-155 EICKKYRDE
+155 EICEKYRDG
-164 KPESEWDDCFHR
+164 KPESEWNDCFHH
-176 KYATAFKKFLF
+176 KYASAFRKFLS
-187 DLGDEVYILFR
+187 DLGNEIYILFR
-198 KKIKENVL
+198 KHLKDITL

-213 ILLEDYSG
+213 ILLEDYSNNTVNLG
-221 STINKGIE
+221 VE
-229 YNTLNL
+229 YNSINL
-235 ENHYQNFIIDNKLDP
+235 INYCKDFIMDSKLESLLFKLIERNRDIDK
-250 SLMVLIKES
+250 S
-259 FNIQKL
+259 

-280 KKVSFDYKERIG
+280 KKVSFDYKKNIG
-292 NSKDLYYI
+292 NSKGLYYI
-300 RKFIAFLIDN
+300 KKFIIFLLDN

-317 ITSVPNSVGEDV
+317 ITSVPNAVGEDV
-329 LFDLAITDNVSQ
+329 LFDLATTDNVSQ
-341 FISTSKPKDIKFFV
+341 FISTSKSKDINFFV
-355 KKVRTL
+355 KKVRTV
-361 LFDIKNINLEG
+361 LFNIKNINLEG
-372 LAVSVVDDLD
+372 VALTVVDDSD

-391 QKITIA
+391 RKITIA

-442 KVIFPEVIA
+442 KVIFPEVVA

-472 NINKDIYNYFTSKFF
+472 NINKDIYSYFTSKFV
-487 RTIDRKYI
+487 RTIDRRYI
-495 KEAKA
+495 KNLKA
-500 SIRTVI
+500 SIRTVV
-506 YKLILDLDIDKIP
+506 YKLILDLDRNEIP
-519 VSLKVLQQ
+519 VSLKVLRQ
-527 LSTQPYQKNLLI
+527 LSSEPKEKNLLT

-546 DKKIILCDLPG
+546 DKKIILCDFTR
-557 LNFDDSLMNAISK
+557 LNFDDNLMNAISK

-598 QCIKYGH
+598 QCIKSGH

-611 LKEAKSSLKSLN
+611 LKEAKSSLQSLN

>member
-1 MLIFIFRFYFIL
+1 
-13 NSVIIKVNKNIW
+13 
-25 TYFRRKKVK
+25 

-43 SLSSMISKDLIN
+43 SLSGMISKDLID
-55 KFVSILFDDINNADD
+55 KFVSILFDDINNTDD

-84 FYKPYCESLEPDDI
+84 FYKPYCESLEPGDI

-113 NISIE
+113 NISIDNE
-118 KEKSDGYDVEF
+118 RSVGYDVEF
-129 KKGAILISNYYTN
+129 KKGAILISNYYIN
-142 SKILN
+142 SEILN
-147 RALGHTAK
+147 RALRDTAN
-155 EICKKYRDE
+155 EICEKYRDG
-164 KPESEWDDCFHR
+164 KPKSEWNDCFHH
-176 KYATAFKKFLF
+176 KYASAFRKFLS
-187 DLGDEVYILFR
+187 DLGNEIYILFR
-198 KKIKENVL
+198 KHLKDITL

-213 ILLEDYSG
+213 ILLEDYSNNTVNLG
-221 STINKGIE
+221 VE
-229 YNTLNL
+229 YNSINL
-235 ENHYQNFIIDNKLDP
+235 INYCKDFIMDSKLESLLFKLIERNRDIDK
-250 SLMVLIKES
+250 S
-259 FNIQKL
+259 
-265 YVTFNPEIVGIDLIL
+265 YVTFNPEIVGIDFVL
-280 KKVSFDYKERIG
+280 KKVPFDYKERED
-292 NSKDLYYI
+292 NTKELYYI
-300 RKFIAFLIDN
+300 KKFIVFLLDN

-341 FISTSKPKDIKFFV
+341 FISTSKQKDINFFV

-372 LAVSVVDDLD
+372 LALSVVDDSD

-391 QKITIA
+391 RKITIA

-405 INYEIINNFL
+405 INYEIINNLL

-442 KVIFPEVIA
+442 KVIFPEVVA

-472 NINKDIYNYFTSKFF
+472 NINKDIYSYFTSKFV
-487 RTIDRKYI
+487 RTIDRRYI
-495 KEAKA
+495 KNLKA
-500 SIRTVI
+500 SIRTVV
-506 YKLILDLDIDKIP
+506 YKLILDLDRNEIP
-519 VSLKVLQQ
+519 VSLKVLRQ
-527 LSTQPYQKNLLI
+527 LSSEPKEKNFLT

-546 DKKIILCDLPG
+546 DKKIILCDFTR
-557 LNFDDSLMNAISK
+557 LNFDDDLMNAISK

-584 CYNESES
+584 CYNKSEF

-598 QCIKYGH
+598 QCIKSGRID
-605 LDFNPH
+605 LKIPKFNFVRI
-611 LKEAKSSLKSLN
+611 N
-623 LIS
+623 I

>member
-1 MLIFIFRFYFIL
+1 
-13 NSVIIKVNKNIW
+13 
-25 TYFRRKKVK
+25 

-43 SLSSMISKDLIN
+43 SLSSMISKDLID

-84 FYKPYCESLEPDDI
+84 FYKPYCESLEPGDI

-113 NISIE
+113 NISIDNE
-118 KEKSDGYDVEF
+118 RSVGYDVEF
-129 KKGAILISNYYTN
+129 KKGAILISNYYIN
-142 SKILN
+142 SEILN
-147 RALGHTAK
+147 RALRDTAK
-155 EICKKYRDE
+155 EICEKYRDG
-164 KPESEWDDCFHR
+164 KPESEWNDCFHH
-176 KYATAFKKFLF
+176 KYASAFRKFLS
-187 DLGDEVYILFR
+187 DLGNEIYILFR
-198 KKIKENVL
+198 KHLKDITL

-213 ILLEDYSG
+213 ILLEDYSNNTVNLG
-221 STINKGIE
+221 VE
-229 YNTLNL
+229 YNSINL
-235 ENHYQNFIIDNKLDP
+235 INYCKDFIMDSKLESLLFKLIERNRDIDK
-250 SLMVLIKES
+250 S
-259 FNIQKL
+259 

-372 LAVSVVDDLD
+372 LAVSVVDDSD

-442 KVIFPEVIA
+442 KVVFPEVVA

-459 GINTFLKLAEDRR
+459 GMNTFLKLAEDRR
-472 NINKDIYNYFTSKFF
+472 NINKDIYSYFTSKFV
-487 RTIDRKYI
+487 RTIDRRYI
-495 KEAKA
+495 KNLKA
-500 SIRTVI
+500 SIRTVV
-506 YKLILDLDIDKIP
+506 YKLILDLDRNEIP
-519 VSLKVLQQ
+519 VSLKVLRQ
-527 LSTQPYQKNLLI
+527 LSSEPKEKNLLT

-546 DKKIILCDLPG
+546 DKKIILCDFTRLK
-557 LNFDDSLMNAISK
+557 FDDDLMNAISK

-591 ESWNLLT
+591 EPWNLLT

>member
-1 MLIFIFRFYFIL
+1 
-13 NSVIIKVNKNIW
+13 
-25 TYFRRKKVK
+25 

-43 SLSSMISKDLIN
+43 SLSSMISKDLID

-84 FYKPYCESLEPDDI
+84 FYKPYCESLEPGDI

-113 NISIE
+113 NISIDNE
-118 KEKSDGYDVEF
+118 RSVGYDVEF
-129 KKGAILISNYYTN
+129 KKGAILISNYYIN
-142 SKILN
+142 SEILN
-147 RALGHTAK
+147 RALRDTAK
-155 EICKKYRDE
+155 EICEKYRDG
-164 KPESEWDDCFHR
+164 KPESEWNDCFHH
-176 KYATAFKKFLF
+176 KYASAFRKFLS
-187 DLGDEVYILFR
+187 DLGNEIYILFR
-198 KKIKENVL
+198 KHLKDITL

-213 ILLEDYSG
+213 ILLEDYSNNTVNLG
-221 STINKGIE
+221 VE
-229 YNTLNL
+229 YNSINL
-235 ENHYQNFIIDNKLDP
+235 INYCKDFIMDSKLESLLFKLIERNRDIDK
-250 SLMVLIKES
+250 S
-259 FNIQKL
+259 

-292 NSKDLYYI
+292 NSKYLYYI

-372 LAVSVVDDLD
+372 LAVSVVDDSD

-442 KVIFPEVIA
+442 KVVFPEVVA

-459 GINTFLKLAEDRR
+459 GMNTFLKLAEDRR
-472 NINKDIYNYFTSKFF
+472 NINKDIYSYFTSKFV
-487 RTIDRKYI
+487 RTIDRRYI
-495 KEAKA
+495 KNLKA
-500 SIRTVI
+500 SIRTVV
-506 YKLILDLDIDKIP
+506 YKLILDLDRNEIP
-519 VSLKVLQQ
+519 VSLKVLRQ
-527 LSTQPYQKNLLI
+527 LSSEPKEKNLLT

-546 DKKIILCDLPG
+546 DKKIILCDFTRLK
-557 LNFDDSLMNAISK
+557 FDDDLMNAISK

-591 ESWNLLT
+591 EPWNLLT